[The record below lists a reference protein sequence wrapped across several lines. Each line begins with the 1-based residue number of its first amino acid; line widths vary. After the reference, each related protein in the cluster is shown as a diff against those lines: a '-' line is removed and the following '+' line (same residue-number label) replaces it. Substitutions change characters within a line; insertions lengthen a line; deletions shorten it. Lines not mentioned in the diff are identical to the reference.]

1 MIEAF
6 DTDGCGRRRRAVGP
20 RAVLVTALLTTPGLC
35 FAQLTVNPYVSAQVE
50 HDSNVFRLQDRQ
62 TALLLTGD
70 STLGDTDERYI
81 VGTDGTYQWG
91 RESLVGKFEGRKVEY
106 DHFTANDHSEYLAD
120 LALNWKVLSEL
131 DGVLSL
137 RQEKL
142 AAPFE
147 NRDSSTLEVNTDR
160 SIFGKVNYTFTPDWR
175 LDGSVNF
182 HTLKAP
188 LQFYPDFTEHET
200 ISHAGISYLGVA
212 NLTYGI
218 AYDHV
223 DGSYTHA
230 VGVGAYSENTSQFVV
245 NYKISGLSSFNGS
258 LGYTS
263 RTQTEPDGSVSG
275 LTGSLGY
282 VRQLTG
288 KTSVHVQVSRV
299 VNSYLAAGGS
309 EIDTAA
315 TVGAVWAATYRL
327 SVSAD
332 YGYVRSTFVGEA
344 IPGSTANGRVD
355 KTPTGAVNVNYDLLR
370 QLRLKAYYNRTSR
383 DSNFDLYSYNDT
395 TIGIQLTAHWR

>member
-1 MIEAF
+1 MSEISLESGVRP
-6 DTDGCGRRRRAVGP
+6 DGCAARLGAILI
-20 RAVLVTALLTTPGLC
+20 AALLAVPGVC
-35 FAQLTVNPYVSAQVE
+35 HAQLTVNPYVSAQVE
-50 HDSNVFRLQDRQ
+50 HDSNIFRLQDRQ

-81 VGTDGTYQWG
+81 VGADGTYLWG
-91 RESLVGKFEGRKVEY
+91 RESLVGKFEARKVEY
-106 DHFTANDHSEYLAD
+106 DHFTDINHSEYLAD

-131 DGVLSL
+131 DGLFSV
-137 RQEKL
+137 RQERM

-147 NRDSSTLEVNTDR
+147 NRDSNTLEVNTDR
-160 SIFGKVNYTFTPDWR
+160 SIFGKANYTFNPDWR

-200 ISHAGISYLGVA
+200 ISHAGLSYLGVA

-218 AYDHV
+218 SYDHLS
-223 DGSYTHA
+223 GNYTHA
-230 VGVGAYSENTSQFVV
+230 VGVGAYSQNTAQFLV
-245 NYKISGLSSFNGS
+245 NYKISGLSSFNGAV
-258 LGYTS
+258 GYTS
-263 RTQTEPDGSVSG
+263 RAQTEPDGTVSG
-275 LTGSLGY
+275 LTGNLGY

-288 KTSVHVQVSRV
+288 KTSVHVQISRA
-299 VNSYLAAGGS
+299 VNSYVAAGGS

-327 SVSAD
+327 SVDAD
-332 YGYVRSTFVGEA
+332 YGYVRSNYAGQA

-355 KTPTGAVNVNYDLLR
+355 KTPTASLNVTYDLLR

-383 DSNFDLYSYNDT
+383 NSNVDLDNYNDT
-395 TIGIQLTAHWR
+395 TLGLQVTAHWR